1 MLNQIAGKTLCHC
14 QIDASGTVFKLLANV
29 GSPEKTKHGK
39 TASQSMGDAA
49 QARTIMLNTRLLQ
62 FIHCRSM
69 KADNILDARQMA
81 DKNPVDFVI
90 FDSRD
95 VTVVFHHV
103 HGVMPACFKTGKKV

>member
-62 FIHCRSM
+62 FIHKLQARGQELWHVCQQM
-69 KADNILDARQMA
+69 GLHLDWWLCLPGRTWRA
-81 DKNPVDFVI
+81 
-90 FDSRD
+90 
-95 VTVVFHHV
+95 
-103 HGVMPACFKTGKKV
+103 G